1 MLNESYL
8 REHYTLNSPA
18 STDQVQQAQSLATIR
33 FPQAYMDLLSLSNGL
48 SSDGCLVLHE
58 IEALPE
64 RNTDYDVGEYL
75 PGYFM
80 IGDDSGGQAILINE
94 NGEIFEVGMGV
105 MSQDF
110 LEKSA
115 ESLENLL
122 IHHQGLSLGER

>member
-80 IGDDSGGQAILINE
+80 IGDDSGGQAILINKTAK
-94 NGEIFEVGMGV
+94 
-105 MSQDF
+105 F
-110 LEKSA
+110 LK
-115 ESLENLL
+115 
-122 IHHQGLSLGER
+122 